1 MYDQQVSATILIFLG
16 AVLLIIGLLLY
27 VSPII
32 AKSINNLNIPEP
44 LKSILL
50 VKTRLGSIDIYTS
63 PLAII
68 ILTLLYIAFVLGR

>member
-1 MYDQQVSATILIFLG
+1 MYDQHVFATILIFLG
-16 AVLLIIGLLLY
+16 AVLLIIGLILY
-27 VSPII
+27 ISPII
-32 AKSINNLNIPEP
+32 AKSINTLNIPEP